1 MSIHLADRSR
11 PSRRIHLAP
20 APVRFDLSLSEN
32 PFPPLPSVRAAIQRE
47 VSRTNRYPEFLPTR
61 LPAVIAG
68 RVGVR
73 ADQVVVG
80 SGATGVVMQILQ
92 ALVGPGSGSGPASD
106 ARSGSG
112 TGSGWGSGSRSGSGS
127 SWGSGSASGS
137 GTRSGW
143 SSGSGPASGARS
155 GSGSRSGS
163 GTSWGSGS
171 RPASGSGTGSG
182 WGSDPGSGAEMAL
195 GVPTFDGYPIMAG
208 MAGVDVVGIPLG
220 TAGEQDLPAIA
231 RAVNSR
237 TRLVVLCRPHNPT
250 GTLIPQRDL
259 RRFLGTIPI
268 HIPIVLDEA
277 YVEFLPVP
285 ERLDPL
291 PLLAHHPN
299 LLIVRT
305 FSKAYGLAGLRIGYA
320 LGHPDLITRIRHL
333 QLPFGVPT
341 LATAAVTASYAAEP
355 ELAVRVARITEERDS
370 LREALRRTG
379 LDVPA
384 SYANFLFLPG
394 PGIGT
399 ALRRAGIAAKTYAD
413 GSARIAVG
421 DVEAGRAVLE
431 AVRAMSRPC

>member
-1 MSIHLADRSR
+1 M
-11 PSRRIHLAP
+11 
-20 APVRFDLSLSEN
+20 
-32 PFPPLPSVRAAIQRE
+32 
-47 VSRTNRYPEFLPTR
+47 
-61 LPAVIAG
+61 
-68 RVGVR
+68 
-73 ADQVVVG
+73 
-80 SGATGVVMQILQ
+80 
-92 ALVGPGSGSGPASD
+92 
-106 ARSGSG
+106 
-112 TGSGWGSGSRSGSGS
+112 
-127 SWGSGSASGS
+127 
-137 GTRSGW
+137 
-143 SSGSGPASGARS
+143 
-155 GSGSRSGS
+155 
-163 GTSWGSGS
+163 
-171 RPASGSGTGSG
+171 
-182 WGSDPGSGAEMAL
+182 
-195 GVPTFDGYPIMAG
+195 PTFDGYPIMAG

-259 RRFLGTIPI
+259 RRFLRTIPI

-394 PGIGT
+394 PGIAT

>member
-112 TGSGWGSGSRSGSGS
+112 TGSGWGSGS
-127 SWGSGSASGS
+127 
-137 GTRSGW
+137 
-143 SSGSGPASGARS
+143 
-155 GSGSRSGS
+155 
-163 GTSWGSGS
+163 
-171 RPASGSGTGSG
+171 ASGSGTGSG

>member
-47 VSRTNRYPEFLPTR
+47 VSRANRYPEFLPTR

-106 ARSGSG
+106 ARS
-112 TGSGWGSGSRSGSGS
+112 R
-127 SWGSGSASGS
+127 
-137 GTRSGW
+137 
-143 SSGSGPASGARS
+143 
-155 GSGSRSGS
+155 
-163 GTSWGSGS
+163 
-171 RPASGSGTGSG
+171 SGSGTGSG
-182 WGSDPGSGAEMAL
+182 SGPGSGAEMAL

-431 AVRAMSRPC
+431 AVRAMSRPR